1 MFYDFVTLK
10 CFVKMSPMKEMVT
23 LNKKE
28 QNRLIVLN
36 RVERGMMTAR
46 QAAEIPGLSVRQ
58 INRTLAAY
66 REETRGE
73 LNVLL
78 EKYPSPK
85 GFYRAKEK
93 MRELYRQESR
103 EEAAKVLENIILN
116 LKCAHDGELI
126 KWRNTL
132 KHWREPILNH
142 FDRRTTN
149 GFTKGCHLNL
159 FLVLLIGLPLFLYY
173 LRLHL

>member
-1 MFYDFVTLK
+1 
-10 CFVKMSPMKEMVT
+10 MKEMVT

-36 RVERGMMTAR
+36 RVEGGMMTAR
-46 QAAEIPGLSVRQ
+46 EAAEIPGLSVRQ
-58 INRTLAAY
+58 INRILAAY

-73 LNVLL
+73 LNGLL
-78 EKYPSPK
+78 EKYPSLK

-103 EEAAKVLENIILN
+103 EEAAKVLDNIILN

-126 KWRNTL
+126 RWRNTL
-132 KHWREPILNH
+132 KHQCLLYVPQS
-142 FDRRTTN
+142 RRYI
-149 GFTKGCHLNL
+149 CRY
-159 FLVLLIGLPLFLYY
+159 VRP
-173 LRLHL
+173 